1 MNRTALKLCSLA
13 LALAATVG
21 AAHAQDAYP
30 NKPVTM
36 VVPFPPG
43 GVADVVGRPVAEAM
57 ARHLNQPVVVVNRAG
72 AGGGIGMAQVAKA
85 APDGYN
91 VLMALSSLVVLP
103 EADRILQ
110 RSPMFEVNQLI
121 PIARMTAD
129 PTVLV
134 VRADSPWKTYA
145 EFIAFAKANPGR
157 ITFGSSGNYGTMH
170 VPMEQLKSATS
181 TFMLHVPYTGAG
193 PAILGMLSGQVDAL
207 STGPASVVGQ
217 IKAGKVR
224 ALAHWGEGRLAL
236 LPDVPSFKELGMPI
250 SYSQWSGIFVPK
262 GTPQEV
268 KDKLEGTDD
277 WESIQKD
284 QLLHKLINKIERI
297 CVGFNDH
304 KQEVFNL
311 VQALKTL
318 FLYSQTDKETVEQ
331 SGWNFRALWE
341 LVEAFGGSPGVHQGM
356 IDGMLKDP
364 T

>member
-1 MNRTALKLCSLA
+1 MKRQTFIRAC
-13 LALAATVG
+13 AATVLGLGALG
-21 AAHAQDAYP
+21 AAAQDAYP
-30 NKPVTM
+30 SKPITM

-57 ARHLNQPVVVVNRAG
+57 ARHLNQSVVVTNRAG

-145 EFIAFAKANPGR
+145 EFIAHAKANPGR
-157 ITFGSSGNYGTMH
+157 ISFGSSGNYGTMH
-170 VPMEQLKSATS
+170 VPMEQLKGATG

-193 PAILGMLSGQVDAL
+193 PAIVGLLGGQVEAL
-207 STGPASVVGQ
+207 ASGPASVVGH
-217 IKAGKVR
+217 IRSGRMR

-236 LPDVPSFKELGMPI
+236 LPDVPSFKELGVNI
-250 SYSQWSGIFVPK
+250 TYLQWAGLFAPA
-262 GTPQEV
+262 GTPQPV
-268 KDKLEGTDD
+268 VDKLRDAARAAVRDERTVQIMTTAGTQFQYQDAGEFD
-277 WESIQKD
+277 AFVKSDAANMKSVVQ
-284 QLLHKLINKIERI
+284 RI
-297 CVGFNDH
+297 GRVN
-304 KQEVFNL
+304 
-311 VQALKTL
+311 
-318 FLYSQTDKETVEQ
+318 
-331 SGWNFRALWE
+331 
-341 LVEAFGGSPGVHQGM
+341 
-356 IDGMLKDP
+356 
-364 T
+364 